1 MTKPRIAILASGSGT
16 TAEAV
21 IHATQN
27 NQLDAEV
34 VLVIS
39 NKKDAGVFNRVKEC
53 NKTYTLSIKS
63 LYISSKNYP
72 ASISENWQPGRQ
84 TNLEEVT
91 ILDNLKKHSIDL
103 VLLLGYMKLVG
114 DKIVSY
120 YGYRSDYRSPY
131 LANMLNTHPGLL
143 PATKGY
149 YGKQVQTYVLE
160 NRLQAGHCLFA
171 VDVDYDGG
179 PVITEHMVEVK
190 DNDTAQTLFERVQSS
205 ERSNLPYDINS
216 FIQKQRNNSKGDLN
230 AE

>member
-1 MTKPRIAILASGSGT
+1 MTKSRIAILASGAGT

-21 IHATQN
+21 IRATQN
-27 NQLDAEV
+27 NQLDAKV

-39 NKKDAGVFNRVKEC
+39 NKNDAGVFNKVKEC
-53 NKTYTLSIKS
+53 NEAYALSIKS
-63 LYISSKNYP
+63 LYISSKNFP
-72 ASISENWQPGRQ
+72 ASLTENWQPGRQ
-84 TNLEEVT
+84 TSLEEIT

-114 DKIVSY
+114 NKIVSH
-120 YGYRSDYRSPY
+120 YGYKSDYRSPY

-149 YGKQVQTYVLE
+149 YGKQVQDYVLK
-160 NRLQAGHCLFA
+160 NNLQAGHCLFA

-179 PVITEHMVEVK
+179 PVITEHTVDIQ

-205 ERSNLPYDINS
+205 ERASLPYDINS
-216 FIQKQRNNSKGDLN
+216 FIQKQKIMK
-230 AE
+230 ET